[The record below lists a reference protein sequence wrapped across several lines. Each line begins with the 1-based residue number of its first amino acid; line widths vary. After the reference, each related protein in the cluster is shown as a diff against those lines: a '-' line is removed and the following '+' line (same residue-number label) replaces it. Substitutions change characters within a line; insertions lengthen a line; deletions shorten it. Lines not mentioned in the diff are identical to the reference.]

1 MANLLTDLIVEDQNL
16 NDCKCNQ
23 KDKQFSIYERL
34 LQNFCVKICTI
45 IKNVKLLGFYTFKMS
60 WMFYTY
66 CNYNLCLVEKINDIE
81 RQESISTNMEKCET
95 VSTNTVNK
103 KQNLNSYENYEKLMA
118 NIEKQ
123 TKKKQIND
131 NCFSNFLVLYGIK
144 KTSYNDFLGAH
155 YKEQSDYNSYLRK
168 TLKGETKTNFFEYI
182 FERETKMLKN
192 TNDITH
198 TIANGVGGYVNEPA
212 MNKNKKNNKIAFE
225 SIGEKEYLKNGK
237 VKIEGIDH
245 FDVIRKCFFTLVNK
259 KLELEKYKDIEESD
273 VKKFISPC
281 FNRNF
286 TIDKKE
292 KQLINKKVVHLIL
305 EAFHDICK
313 FHNIA
318 FIALYRT
325 QDSSCE
331 KNADVK
337 GAYKETG
344 EKLNNIY
351 SNITKKINYCEP

>member
-123 TKKKQIND
+123 TKLWYNKSAFD
-131 NCFSNFLVLYGIK
+131 GGVL
-144 KTSYNDFLGAH
+144 
-155 YKEQSDYNSYLRK
+155 
-168 TLKGETKTNFFEYI
+168 
-182 FERETKMLKN
+182 
-192 TNDITH
+192 
-198 TIANGVGGYVNEPA
+198 
-212 MNKNKKNNKIAFE
+212 
-225 SIGEKEYLKNGK
+225 
-237 VKIEGIDH
+237 
-245 FDVIRKCFFTLVNK
+245 
-259 KLELEKYKDIEESD
+259 
-273 VKKFISPC
+273 
-281 FNRNF
+281 
-286 TIDKKE
+286 
-292 KQLINKKVVHLIL
+292 
-305 EAFHDICK
+305 
-313 FHNIA
+313 
-318 FIALYRT
+318 
-325 QDSSCE
+325 
-331 KNADVK
+331 
-337 GAYKETG
+337 
-344 EKLNNIY
+344 
-351 SNITKKINYCEP
+351 